1 VSWAGTN
8 ARATYGLKETEV
20 AFELRPIMLGRII
33 KFRRGDQYEEMQGR
47 DEAGKTTDATTNH
60 STTNVN
66 SAGQRNQQPDAASD
80 STIATRDTTPEGT
93 SFSVLL
99 D

>member
-1 VSWAGTN
+1 MSWAGTN

-47 DEAGKTTDATTNH
+47 DEAGKTTDAGR